1 MKTRH
6 GEILEFISEKN
17 EGESKWKRYV
27 LQSIL
32 SQLENQYSEVL
43 ILYYFEEMKY
53 DEIAEI
59 IGSNKNTVGT
69 LVRRAKQK
77 VKEIVEKDGVLR
89 DALEINI

>member
-1 MKTRH
+1 VKTRH